1 MKSAILERLGENGI
15 LLPVLIAEGLSAND
29 RIKVRLSVL
38 QAAARA
44 AADPAAPK
52 VSLEVECRAAGLE
65 PLALDALVAGAA
77 VDGAGQMTAPGLA
90 TLGGEIWDDAETMVR
105 AVAAGAA
112 VEGKAAASRL
122 AAIRADAAL
131 GGADVVP
138 VALVQRLTG
147 LGSGAGDSLH
157 RLVMDLHKAL
167 NQLSRDHAEAVV
179 AGAHV
184 FGLTED
190 DRADVEA
197 FMDGV
202 ESTRALK
209 FGHPGL
215 GTTAARAGSRLTI
228 QNDIGETDAHVVV
241 IAVEAEAVTI
251 TYSDV
256 HRVRAKFFTGLL
268 PEFAWSGLERH
279 DADGLG
285 PDPEFHLVTGR
296 AEAKSAKARHRLLKA
311 IGAVLVFQIDWNKAR
326 KVLRTWIPKKD
337 AVAVLDWAARG
348 RIGHRGFLV
357 LGGAALVAS
366 AVQHAAGD
374 RIGFGERL
382 DSALGREAAI
392 DFLKSVL
399 SISTAALMAG
409 ESVRLVRDRLE
420 AALVSHLERAEATL
434 LAVVVRQAGL
444 ARDIGAVITDALSEL
459 SLGGSPDR
467 AQLAD
472 RARRIEEKADRIVL
486 DLRERI
492 ARLTTDPAIEPLA
505 LALEQAVDELE
516 QAAFILSL
524 LPAGIAPDFLAPL
537 SELAAATV
545 AGAEAAASAA
555 AAAAAVPDGH
565 RVDSEDALAA
575 AGRLV
580 DVEHTGDRL
589 ERQTVSLVLG
599 TASDLRSALAVMELA
614 RALERATDRFA
625 GFGHLLR
632 RRVLADLAA

>member
-1 MKSAILERLGENGI
+1 MKSAILERLGESGI
-15 LLPVLIAEGLSAND
+15 LLPVLIAEGLAAND

-38 QAAARA
+38 QAAARH
-44 AADPAAPK
+44 AADPAAPRL
-52 VSLEVECRAAGLE
+52 SLGAECRAAGLD
-65 PLALDALVAGAA
+65 PVALDGLVAGAA
-77 VDGAGQMTAPGLA
+77 GDGAGEVTAPGMA
-90 TLGGEIWDDAETMVR
+90 ALGAAIWEDAATMVR

-122 AAIRADAAL
+122 AAIRADAPL
-131 GGADVVP
+131 GDTDSVP
-138 VALVQRLTG
+138 PARVLRLTG
-147 LGSGAGDSLH
+147 LATAGGDSLH

-184 FGLTED
+184 FGLAEG
-190 DRADVEA
+190 DREDVEA
-197 FMDGV
+197 FMAGV
-202 ESTRALK
+202 EETRPLK

-215 GTTAARAGSRLTI
+215 GTTAARAGDRLTI

-241 IAVEAEAVTI
+241 ISVEPHAVTI

-256 HRVRAKFFTGLL
+256 HRIRAKFFTGLL
-268 PEFAWSGLERH
+268 PDFAWSGLERH
-279 DADGLG
+279 DAAGLG

-296 AEAKSAKARHRLLKA
+296 AEAKGAKERHRLLRA

-399 SISTAALMAG
+399 AISTGALMAG
-409 ESVRLVRDRLE
+409 ESVRLVRDRIE

-434 LAVVVRQAGL
+434 LAAVVRQAGL
-444 ARDIGAVITDALSEL
+444 ARDIGAAISGALADLAAGIE
-459 SLGGSPDR
+459 PDR
-467 AQLAD
+467 ALLAD
-472 RARRIEEKADRIVL
+472 RARRIEEKADRIAI

-492 ARLTTDPAIEPLA
+492 ARMTTDPAIEPLA

-524 LPAGIAPDFLAPL
+524 LPAGIEPGLLATL
-537 SELAAATV
+537 CDLAGQAV
-545 AGAEAAASAA
+545 SGAEAAASAA

-565 RVDSEDALAA
+565 RIDSEDALAA

-580 DVEHTGDRL
+580 DVEHAGDRL
-589 ERQTVSLVLG
+589 ERQTVSTVLG
-599 TASDLRSALAVMELA
+599 SVTDLRSALATLELA

>member
-1 MKSAILERLGENGI
+1 MKSAILERLGESGI
-15 LLPVLIAEGLSAND
+15 LLPVLIAEGLAAND

-38 QAAARA
+38 QAAARH
-44 AADPAAPK
+44 AADPAAPRL
-52 VSLEVECRAAGLE
+52 SLGAECRSVGLD
-65 PLALDALVAGAA
+65 PVALDDLVAGAA
-77 VDGAGQMTAPGLA
+77 GDGAGQVTAPGLA
-90 TLGGEIWDDAETMVR
+90 ALGTGIWEDAATMVR

-122 AAIRADAAL
+122 AAIRADAPL
-131 GGADVVP
+131 GQGESVP
-138 VALVQRLTG
+138 AALVQRLTG
-147 LGSGAGDSLH
+147 LGSGGDSLH

-184 FGLTED
+184 FGLAD
-190 DRADVEA
+190 GDREDVEA
-197 FMDGV
+197 FMAGV
-202 ESTRALK
+202 EATRPLK

-215 GTTAARAGSRLTI
+215 GTTAARAGDRLTI

-241 IAVEAEAVTI
+241 ISVEPHAVTI

-256 HRVRAKFFTGLL
+256 HRIRAKFFTGLL
-268 PEFAWSGLERH
+268 PDFAWSGLERH
-279 DADGLG
+279 DAAGLG

-296 AEAKSAKARHRLLKA
+296 AEAKGAKERHRLLRE

-399 SISTAALMAG
+399 AISTGALMAG
-409 ESVRLVRDRLE
+409 ESVRLVRDRIE
-420 AALVSHLERAEATL
+420 AALVTHLERAEATL
-434 LAVVVRQAGL
+434 LAAVVRQAGL
-444 ARDIGAVITDALSEL
+444 ARDIGAAISAALTDLAAGIE
-459 SLGGSPDR
+459 PDR
-467 AQLAD
+467 ALLAD
-472 RARRIEEKADRIVL
+472 RARRIEEKADRIAI

-524 LPAGIAPDFLAPL
+524 LPAGIEPGLL
-537 SELAAATV
+537 SSLCELAGAAV

-565 RVDSEDALAA
+565 RIDSEDALAA

-580 DVEHTGDRL
+580 DVEHAADRL
-589 ERQTVSLVLG
+589 ERQTVSTVLG
-599 TASDLRSALAVMELA
+599 SVTDLRSALAALELA